1 MHRGIEQAQARTKR
15 GRRAVSHRSEQKGP
29 RQPAHAASPASRRPP
44 TTSPVC
50 RHPLD
55 HICCSALH
63 SRPCGCGCTLPERPG
78 WVAIANRIPHAHQKS
93 DGHAQLSKMSHAV
106 IHMCWPPPDTIYI
119 HIGVVLV
126 RPKGGVRGGD
136 GTSSGDDR
144 CRPTLLFQLE
154 S

>member
-1 MHRGIEQAQARTKR
+1 MNEWTIYPIKCIGKGRAQARTKR

-55 HICCSALH
+55 HLCCSALH

-78 WVAIANRIPHAHQKS
+78 WVAIANRIPHAASEIGWACAALQDESCRHS
-93 DGHAQLSKMSHAV
+93 YVLATSRYHIYPYRRRACPAERGRSWWGRDV
-106 IHMCWPPPDTIYI
+106 I
-119 HIGVVLV
+119 G
-126 RPKGGVRGGD
+126 
-136 GTSSGDDR
+136 
-144 CRPTLLFQLE
+144 
-154 S
+154 